1 MTYDTLVYD
10 TLVKEAKDLPE
21 DLIEQ
26 VIEFMRFLKLSKE
39 QTKHSISNNMT
50 FHRSVNPLADELIAI
65 AEDFDETPECF
76 KEYI

>member
-1 MTYDTLVYD
+1 MAYD

-21 DLIEQ
+21 DMIEQ
-26 VIEFMRFLKLSKE
+26 VIEFMRFLKYASKKE
-39 QTKHSISNNMT
+39 QAKHSMRNDIT
-50 FHRSVNPLADELIAI
+50 FHRSVNPLADEFISI